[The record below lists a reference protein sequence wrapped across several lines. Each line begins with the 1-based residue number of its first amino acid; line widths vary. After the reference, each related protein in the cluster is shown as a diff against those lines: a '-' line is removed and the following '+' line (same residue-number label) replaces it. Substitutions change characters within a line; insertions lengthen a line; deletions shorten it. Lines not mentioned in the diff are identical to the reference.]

1 MVTLL
6 FIFGYAVLIA
16 IITTIEFIHW
26 VYTGIGTLA
35 GAEHLLSILASRLF
49 LQLAIPCVFIDMF
62 LSVMDEILDK
72 TNKLWYTLRVNSSTE
87 HKR

>member
-49 LQLAIPCVFIDMF
+49 L
-62 LSVMDEILDK
+62 
-72 TNKLWYTLRVNSSTE
+72 
-87 HKR
+87 

>member
-6 FIFGYAVLIA
+6 FIFGYAVLVA

-26 VYTGIGTLA
+26 VYTGVGTLA
-35 GAEHLLSILASRLF
+35 WAEHLLSILASRLF
-49 LQLAIPCVFIDMF
+49 LQIAVPCVFIDMF

-72 TNKLWYTLRVNSSTE
+72 I
-87 HKR
+87 KRLVVYFKSKQ

>member
-16 IITTIEFIHW
+16 IITTIEIINW

-72 TNKLWYTLRVNSSTE
+72 I
-87 HKR
+87 KRLVVHFKGKQ

>member
-6 FIFGYAVLIA
+6 FVFGYAVLIA

-26 VYTGIGTLA
+26 VYTGVGTLA

-72 TNKLWYTLRVNSSTE
+72 I
-87 HKR
+87 KRLVVHFKGKQ

>member
-16 IITTIEFIHW
+16 VITTIEFIHW
-26 VYTGIGTLA
+26 VYTGIGTMA

-72 TNKLWYTLRVNSSTE
+72 I
-87 HKR
+87 KRLVVYFKSRQ

>member
-6 FIFGYAVLIA
+6 FIFGYAVLVA

-26 VYTGIGTLA
+26 VYTGIGTIA
-35 GAEHLLSILASRLF
+35 WAEHLLSILASKLF
-49 LQLAIPCVFIDMF
+49 LQIAIPCVFIDMF

-72 TNKLWYTLRVNSSTE
+72 I
-87 HKR
+87 KRLVVYYKSKQ

>member
-16 IITTIEFIHW
+16 IITTIEIIHW
-26 VYTGIGTLA
+26 VYTGIGTMA

-72 TNKLWYTLRVNSSTE
+72 I
-87 HKR
+87 KRLVVHFKGKQ

>member
-6 FIFGYAVLIA
+6 FIFGYAVLVA

-72 TNKLWYTLRVNSSTE
+72 I
-87 HKR
+87 KRLVIHFKSKQ

>member
-49 LQLAIPCVFIDMF
+49 LQLVIPCVFIDMF

-72 TNKLWYTLRVNSSTE
+72 I
-87 HKR
+87 KRLVVYLKSKQ

>member
-26 VYTGIGTLA
+26 VYTGIGTMA

-49 LQLAIPCVFIDMF
+49 LQLAIPCVFIDIF
-62 LSVMDEILDK
+62 LSVMDEIL
-72 TNKLWYTLRVNSSTE
+72 NKI
-87 HKR
+87 KRLVVHFKGKQ

>member
-6 FIFGYAVLIA
+6 FIFGYTILVA

-35 GAEHLLSILASRLF
+35 WAEYLLNILASKLF
-49 LQLAIPCVFIDMF
+49 LQIAIPCVFIDMF
-62 LSVMDEILDK
+62 LPVMDKILDK
-72 TNKLWYTLRVNSSTE
+72 IKNLWYTLRVNRNK
-87 HKR
+87 KR

>member
-6 FIFGYAVLIA
+6 FIFGYAVLVA

-35 GAEHLLSILASRLF
+35 WAEHLLSILASRLF
-49 LQLAIPCVFIDMF
+49 LQIAIPCVFIDMF

-72 TNKLWYTLRVNSSTE
+72 I
-87 HKR
+87 KRLVVYFKSKQ

>member
-26 VYTGIGTLA
+26 VYTGIGTMA

-62 LSVMDEILDK
+62 LSVKDEILDNLK
-72 TNKLWYTLRVNSSTE
+72 NLWYTIRVNR
-87 HKR
+87 KRKR

>member
-6 FIFGYAVLIA
+6 FILVYAVLVA
-16 IITTIEFIHW
+16 IIVTIEFIHW
-26 VYTGIGTLA
+26 VYTGVGTIA
-35 GAEHLLSILASRLF
+35 WAEHLLSILASRLF

-72 TNKLWYTLRVNSSTE
+72 I
-87 HKR
+87 KRLVVHFKGKQ